1 MQCIAK
7 RNKAL
12 VSTVEQKK
20 NCKKGIGNSDEFL
33 KKLLLSILK
42 GAGKLSQV
50 MGCAV
55 IHWVKN
61 WKYLSLDMEVEQSD
75 QKMQLEW
82 EQKVDRRRESE
93 NERGSKIKNSF
104 IACSDACMSEFVCL

>member
-1 MQCIAK
+1 
-7 RNKAL
+7 
-12 VSTVEQKK
+12 
-20 NCKKGIGNSDEFL
+20 
-33 KKLLLSILK
+33 
-42 GAGKLSQV
+42 
-50 MGCAV
+50 
-55 IHWVKN
+55 
-61 WKYLSLDMEVEQSD
+61 MEVEQSD